1 MAGKIRIKDMGSN
14 KNINIPIKV
23 ANEVFSKLG
32 INPKESYLMDVKKA
46 IFKLYRIPNPGMTV
60 LNPEKTLY
68 EQKPNN
74 AYGIKITDKEMEI
87 FMELFGLSD
96 NDWFQESIG
105 GKIVNDILSGQ
116 ISSQKEDSDDT
127 HKLSDVGMTE
137 DDQSFPEGKKKLRQ
151 HLVRERNQALVSRK
165 KGIAKKEA
173 KLSCC
178 ICEFSFEE
186 YYGDI
191 GRDYIEAHHVLP
203 VSELKEDCETRLED
217 IVLVCSNC
225 HRILHRKRP
234 WLGADE
240 LKSILKSR
248 E

>member
-1 MAGKIRIKDMGSN
+1 MAGKIRIKDMGGN
-14 KNINIPIKV
+14 KNINIPIGV

-32 INPKESYLMDVKKA
+32 INPKESYLMDVKEA
-46 IFKLYRIPNPGMTV
+46 IFKLYRIPKPDMTV
-60 LNPEKTLY
+60 LNPKKKLY

-74 AYGIKITDKEMEI
+74 AYGIKITDKEMKI
-87 FMELFGLSD
+87 CMELFGLSD

-105 GKIVNDILSGQ
+105 EKIVNDILSGQ

-165 KGIAKKEA
+165 KRIAKKEA

-191 GRDYIEAHHVLP
+191 GKDYIEAHHVLP
-203 VSELKEDCETRLED
+203 VSELKEDCETRVED
-217 IVLVCSNC
+217 IVLV
-225 HRILHRKRP
+225 
-234 WLGADE
+234 
-240 LKSILKSR
+240 
-248 E
+248 

>member
-14 KNINIPIKV
+14 KNINIPIGV
-23 ANEVFSKLG
+23 ANEVFNKLG

-46 IFKLYRIPNPGMTV
+46 IFKLYRISNPDMTV
-60 LNPEKTLY
+60 LNPKKTLY
-68 EQKPNN
+68 EQRPHN
-74 AYGIKITDKEMEI
+74 AYGIKITDKEMKI

-96 NDWFQESIG
+96 NDYFQESIG
-105 GKIVNDILSGQ
+105 GKIVESILSGQ
-116 ISSQKEDSDDT
+116 ASSQKEDSNDT
-127 HKLSDVGMTE
+127 SKFSNVEMTE

-151 HLVRERNQALVSRK
+151 HLIRERNQALVLRK

-173 KLSCC
+173 NLSCC

-191 GRDYIEAHHVLP
+191 GKDYIEAHHVVP
-203 VSELKEDCETRLED
+203 VSELKEDYETRLED

-234 WLGADE
+234 WLGADK
-240 LKSILKSR
+240 LKSILKK
-248 E
+248 